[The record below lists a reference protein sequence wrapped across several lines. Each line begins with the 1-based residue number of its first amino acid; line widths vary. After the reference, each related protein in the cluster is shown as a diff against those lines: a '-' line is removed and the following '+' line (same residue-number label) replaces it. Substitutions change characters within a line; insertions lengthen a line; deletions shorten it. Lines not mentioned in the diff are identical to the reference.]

1 MTVPVDISC
10 CGKRDLMSV
19 FPVVDS
25 HGHLWAPDLADN
37 MVAICDHLGF
47 ARMGLVCVIDP
58 TRVSDTA
65 AAIAAKYRYPNR
77 FYLLPGLDH
86 SGHYS
91 GGKLQPPPLAEQAR
105 RLRALGA
112 DGIKMLEAKPTS
124 RKFLDIPVDSDYFAE
139 FFATVEEMN
148 MPLVWHVADPEEF
161 WDPQLTPSWA
171 RERGWG
177 YDDSFVPKE
186 QFYTEVGNVLSRH
199 PRLQV
204 VFAHFYFLSAQL
216 DRAEALLKAH
226 PGVHLDLAPGIELLY
241 NLSRDLDRTRAFFE
255 TYADRIVF
263 GTDISGNQTPAEA
276 GLRAGIVTRWL
287 QTDETYRVPDG
298 ADFLLGPAE
307 DGIIHGL
314 NLSEQAQAKILGG
327 NFMRLVGEVPRP
339 LDRDAARAECERLA
353 PEESAL
359 SAQPL
364 ESTSAWQA
372 AQMLA

>member
-1 MTVPVDISC
+1 
-10 CGKRDLMSV
+10 MSS

-25 HGHLWAPDLADN
+25 HGHLGKADLADN

-47 ARMGLVCVIDP
+47 AAMGLVCVINP
-58 TRVSDTA
+58 TRVNDNA
-65 AAIAAKYRYPNR
+65 AAMAAKFRHPDR
-77 FYLLPGLDH
+77 FYLFPGLDH

-91 GGKLQPPPLAEQAR
+91 AGKLKPPSLSEQAR
-105 RLRALGA
+105 MLRTLGA

-139 FFATVEEMN
+139 FFTTVEEMG

-161 WDPQLTPSWA
+161 WVPELTPSWA

-177 YDDSFVPKE
+177 YNETFVPKE

-204 VFAHFYFLSAQL
+204 IFAHFYFLSAQL

-241 NLSRDLDRTRAFFE
+241 NLSKDLDRTRAFFE

-263 GTDISGNQTPAEA
+263 GTDISGSQTPKNA
-276 GLRAGIVTRWL
+276 GLRSRIVTRWL
-287 QTDETYRVPDG
+287 QTDETYRVPEG

-314 NLSEQAQAKILGG
+314 CISEQAQAKILGG
-327 NFMRLVGEVPRP
+327 NFMRLAGAQPCP
-339 LDRDAARAECERLA
+339 LDREAARAECERLA
-353 PEESAL
+353 SEAATL
-359 SAQPL
+359 SGEPI
-364 ESTSAWQA
+364 ESTQAWRA
-372 AQMLA
+372 AQILA